1 MGFFA
6 KLAAHATNK
15 MAHPA
20 IISERLS
27 LTYGQLFDCVKKTA
41 LNLDAAGFGPS
52 EVVGICIED
61 EVDHVIISLALLATG
76 ASIITLPGHDAP
88 QLRTSLAHRVSV
100 TRIIESSDA
109 HNFLDYRC
117 GASPSPA
124 FPPGGQVAV
133 DSVLYFRTSG
143 TTGDVNVVPFSEAQ
157 VAAQADRHR
166 EYAGERLLR
175 LASIEHNN
183 SKRHRLYCVWQGG
196 TNVFKPRG
204 KFDLVQFVLQHR
216 VSCLDISSMHASDL
230 TALNKV
236 GKLSGLKIRTGGSAV
251 PYAVRRAIQEKVTTN
266 LYVRYAATECGA
278 ISMAGPGDHDE
289 AGAVGIPLDGVEL
302 QIVNDQGSRLPLG
315 ERGEIRIRVEGV
327 ASTYLNS
334 PSDTS
339 KRFRDGW
346 FYPGDLG
353 HIHAGGQ
360 LVLDGRT
367 DDMIILNG
375 LNIFPAEIER
385 VLETHP
391 DVDCVAALGLP
402 SQVHGQIPV
411 AAVILKAGVSVTTVE
426 LRCFARASLGLR
438 APRRIIVLDSFPRNS
453 QGKVL
458 KRELLKLFQ

>member
-6 KLAAHATNK
+6 KLAEHAANK

-20 IISERLS
+20 IISESLS
-27 LTYGQLFDCVKKTA
+27 LTYGELFNCVKKTA

-52 EVVGICIED
+52 EVVGIRVED
-61 EVDHVIISLALLATG
+61 EVDHLIISLSLLATG
-76 ASIITLPGHDAP
+76 ASIITLPGHDSP
-88 QLRTSLAHRVSV
+88 QLRASLAHRVSV
-100 TRIIESSDA
+100 TRILESADVQK
-109 HNFLDYRC
+109 FLDDC
-117 GASPSPA
+117 CSEPLSPV
-124 FPPGGQVAV
+124 FPHGGQIAAT
-133 DSVLYFRTSG
+133 SILYFRTSG
-143 TTGDVNVVPFSEAQ
+143 TTGDVNVVPFCEVQ
-157 VAAQADRHR
+157 IGAQANRHKD
-166 EYAGERLLR
+166 YAKERLLR

-196 TNVFKPRG
+196 TNVFRPPG
-204 KFDLVQFVLQHR
+204 KFDLVQFVLQHQ

-251 PYAVRRAIQEKVTTN
+251 PCAVRRAIQEKVTTN

-289 AGAVGIPLDGVEL
+289 AGAVGIPLESVEL
-302 QIVNDQGSRLPLG
+302 EIVDDQGCRLPLG
-315 ERGEIRIRVEGV
+315 ERGEIRLRAEGV

-334 PSDTS
+334 PSDTA

-353 HIHAGGQ
+353 HFHDDGQ

-385 VLETHP
+385 LLETHP

-411 AAVILKAGVSVTTVE
+411 AAVTLKSGVSVTAVE
-426 LRCFARASLGLR
+426 LRGFVRESLGLR
-438 APRRIIVLDSFPRNS
+438 APRRIIVLESFPRNP

-458 KRELLKLFQ
+458 KSELLKLF

>member
-6 KLAAHATNK
+6 KLASHAANK

-20 IISERLS
+20 IISESLS
-27 LTYGQLFDCVKKTA
+27 LTYGELFDCVKKTA

-76 ASIITLPGHDAP
+76 ASIITLPGHDSP
-88 QLRTSLAHRVSV
+88 QLRANLAHKVSV
-100 TRIIESSDA
+100 TRIIESADA

-117 GASPSPA
+117 GESRSPA
-124 FPPGGQVAV
+124 FLPVGQIAAA
-133 DSVLYFRTSG
+133 SILYFRTSG
-143 TTGDVNVVPFSEAQ
+143 TTGDVNIVPFCEAQ
-157 VAAQADRHR
+157 IAAQADRHS
-166 EYAGERLLR
+166 EYAGDRLLR

-183 SKRHRLYCVWQGG
+183 SKRHRFYCVWQGG

-216 VSCLDISSMHASDL
+216 VSCLDISRMHASDL
-230 TALNKV
+230 TALNTA

-251 PYAVRRAIQEKVTTN
+251 PYAVRRAIQEKLTAN

-278 ISMAGPGDHDE
+278 IAMAGPDDHDE
-289 AGAVGIPLDGVEL
+289 ADAVGIPLDGVEL
-302 QIVNDQGSRLPLG
+302 EIVDGEGCRLPLG
-315 ERGEIRIRVEGV
+315 ERGEIRIRAEGV

-334 PSDTS
+334 PSDTA
-339 KRFRDGW
+339 KRFRGGW

-353 HIHAGGQ
+353 HIHDDGQ

-375 LNIFPAEIER
+375 LNIFPAEIEA
-385 VLETHP
+385 VSDATGDHVPEQSWEGALLPP
-391 DVDCVAALGLP
+391 DVARGDLAAERL
-402 SQVHGQIPV
+402 H
-411 AAVILKAGVSVTTVE
+411 VILGEADV
-426 LRCFARASLGLR
+426 AQRALPDR
-438 APRRIIVLDSFPRNS
+438 
-453 QGKVL
+453 
-458 KRELLKLFQ
+458 LLEAT

>member
-6 KLAAHATNK
+6 KLVEHTANK
-15 MAHPA
+15 IAHPA
-20 IISERLS
+20 IISESLS
-27 LTYGQLFDCVKKTA
+27 LTYGELFFCVKKTA
-41 LNLDAAGFGPS
+41 LNLDVAGFRPS
-52 EVVGICIED
+52 DVVGICVEN
-61 EVDHVIISLALLATG
+61 EVDHLIISLSLLAMG
-76 ASIITLPGHDAP
+76 ASMITLPGHDSL

-100 TRIIESSDA
+100 TRIIESADT
-109 HNFLDYRC
+109 HKFLDYRC
-117 GASPSPA
+117 NESPSPA
-124 FPPGGQVAV
+124 FPPGGQIAVA
-133 DSVLYFRTSG
+133 SVLYFRTSG

-183 SKRHRLYCVWQGG
+183 SRRHRLYCVWQGG

-216 VSCLDISSMHASDL
+216 VSCLDISRMHASDL
-230 TALNKV
+230 TALNTA

-302 QIVNDQGSRLPLG
+302 EIVDDEGCRLPLG
-315 ERGEIRIRVEGV
+315 ERGEIRIRAEGV

-334 PSDTS
+334 PSDTA

-353 HIHAGGQ
+353 HFHDSGQ

-391 DVDCVAALGLP
+391 DVDSVAALGLP

-411 AAVILKAGVSVTTVE
+411 AAVTLKVGATVSAVE
-426 LRCFARASLGLR
+426 LRGFVRTSLGLR
-438 APRRIIVLDSFPRNS
+438 APRRIIVLDTFPRNS

-458 KRELLKLFQ
+458 KRELLKSFQ

>member
-27 LTYGQLFDCVKKTA
+27 LTYGELFDCVKKTA

-411 AAVILKAGVSVTTVE
+411 AAVILKALV
-426 LRCFARASLGLR
+426 C
-438 APRRIIVLDSFPRNS
+438 
-453 QGKVL
+453 
-458 KRELLKLFQ
+458 

>member
-1 MGFFA
+1 M
-6 KLAAHATNK
+6 
-15 MAHPA
+15 
-20 IISERLS
+20 
-27 LTYGQLFDCVKKTA
+27 
-41 LNLDAAGFGPS
+41 
-52 EVVGICIED
+52 
-61 EVDHVIISLALLATG
+61 
-76 ASIITLPGHDAP
+76 
-88 QLRTSLAHRVSV
+88 
-100 TRIIESSDA
+100 
-109 HNFLDYRC
+109 
-117 GASPSPA
+117 
-124 FPPGGQVAV
+124 
-133 DSVLYFRTSG
+133 
-143 TTGDVNVVPFSEAQ
+143 
-157 VAAQADRHR
+157 
-166 EYAGERLLR
+166 
-175 LASIEHNN
+175 
-183 SKRHRLYCVWQGG
+183 
-196 TNVFKPRG
+196 
-204 KFDLVQFVLQHR
+204 
-216 VSCLDISSMHASDL
+216 
-230 TALNKV
+230 
-236 GKLSGLKIRTGGSAV
+236 
-251 PYAVRRAIQEKVTTN
+251 
-266 LYVRYAATECGA
+266 
-278 ISMAGPGDHDE
+278 
-289 AGAVGIPLDGVEL
+289 
-302 QIVNDQGSRLPLG
+302 G
-315 ERGEIRIRVEGV
+315 ERGEIRIRAEGV